1 MGTIRKFMLLLA
13 ALALAALPAQAQ
25 RSSEVSHVV
34 RPGETLGQIA
44 QQYGVSVYQLAALN
58 NIGNAHLIY
67 TWQRLSLP
75 AGTAPLDTA
84 PATNATH
91 TVQPGESLGSIA
103 TLYGINLFELQVANN
118 IYNAWIFPGDVL
130 ALPGQTADPEA
141 AVTAP
146 DPPTPDTTVVTP
158 SPSGETHIVRPG
170 DTLAIIAA
178 RYGVNLYELQVLNN
192 NYLGWIYPGEE
203 LLLPASAVDSAPLVA
218 EPTPLTEI
226 SKPAA
231 SEYTHVV
238 RVGETLGKIAVAYG
252 VSLTD
257 LQALNDLQSW
267 LIYPGQ
273 ELVIPAGGAPPPDD
287 EITVPDTQPATQAPA
302 PAPVTSTHTVQRG
315 ETLFS
320 IARRYSVPV
329 DLLMSANG
337 ITDPRFVHSG
347 LVLRVKN
354 LESAGSP
361 PQAASNNPAPVAAP
375 TNVTREQYT
384 VLPGE
389 YLSTIGSKLGMNWLA
404 IAAINGISNPD
415 SLRAGTVLQVPTR
428 EEAARYGPVRPPRID
443 PGAQIG
449 VGRELVIVL
458 STQTAYAYKDGVLQH
473 SAIISSGLPDT
484 PTVQGNFK
492 ITRKT
497 PSRHMVGP
505 DYDLPGVPWVS
516 YFYAGYA
523 IHGTYWH
530 NNFGTPMSHGCV
542 NMTTP
547 DAKWFY
553 DFAPV
558 GTPVHVR
565 Y

>member
-1 MGTIRKFMLLLA
+1 MNKIRRFMLLLA
-13 ALALAALPAQAQ
+13 TLALAAFPANAQ
-25 RSSEVSHVV
+25 RSSEASHVV
-34 RPGETLGQIA
+34 RPGETLGLIA
-44 QQYGVSVYQLAALN
+44 QRYGVDVYQLAALN
-58 NIGNAHLIY
+58 GIGNAHLIY
-67 TWQRLSLP
+67 TWQRLALP
-75 AGTAPLDTA
+75 ADAALDA
-84 PATNATH
+84 AAVNSGGTH

-103 TLYGINLFELQVANN
+103 ALYDINLFELQVANN
-118 IYNAWIFPGDVL
+118 VYNAWIYPGDVL
-130 ALPGQTADPEA
+130 LLPGHDADSEPAMA
-141 AVTAP
+141 AHDAP
-146 DPPTPDTTVVTP
+146 TTESADDAP
-158 SPSGETHIVRPG
+158 LASGQTHIVRPG
-170 DTLAIIAA
+170 DTLALIAA

-192 NYLGWIYPGEE
+192 NYQGWIYPGQE
-203 LLLPASAVDSAPLVA
+203 LLLPAAAVDSAPPVTG
-218 EPTPLTEI
+218 PTPEAERAA
-226 SKPAA
+226 PAL

-238 RVGETLGKIAVAYG
+238 RFGETLGKIAVAFG
-252 VSLTD
+252 VSLID
-257 LQALNDLQSW
+257 LKAVNDLRTYM
-267 LIYPGQ
+267 IYPGQ
-273 ELVIPAGGAPPPDD
+273 ELAIPAGGAPPPDD
-287 EITVPDTQPATQAPA
+287 QTTAPDTQPATQAPA
-302 PAPVTSTHTVQRG
+302 TTGQSGTHTVQRG

-320 IARRYSVPV
+320 IARQYNLPV
-329 DLLMSANG
+329 ELLMSANG

-347 LVLRVKN
+347 LVLRVKD
-354 LESAGSP
+354 LESASPP
-361 PQAASNNPAPVAAP
+361 PQASGASAAPAAAP
-375 TNVTREQYT
+375 TNDAREQYT
-384 VLPGE
+384 VLPGD
-389 YLSTIGSKLGMNWLA
+389 YLSTIGSKLGMSWLA

-415 SLRAGTVLQVPTR
+415 SLRAGAVLQVPTR
-428 EEAARYGPVRPPRID
+428 EEAARYGPVRPARVD
-443 PGAQIG
+443 PGAHIG

-458 STQTAYAYKDGVLQH
+458 STQTAYAYKDGVLQR